1 MILKRYIPI
10 AIVGFFGSLT
20 LFGWFIESEGIKAF
34 IDDDATQWYDI
45 IASFAI
51 FLGALNLLKLQF
63 LKVLKQQSGWEYSVV
78 AIVSFFAVFVIGF
91 FMRGAFVVDI
101 PSLDIEETYFTQKSA
116 VEAVNE
122 LRDSGDITEEI
133 VDEIETKQFLDIEK
147 KKAEEKEKILD
158 LAKKELLGLLAGS
171 DIKKREKK
179 IAKLEN
185 NLKEDLEN
193 IDEGEDINF
202 YASTD
207 NISGSLFIKGVVKP
221 AQWGAHIQ
229 TEGGLF
235 KWMFDNIF
243 TPLSATMFALL
254 AFYVASASYRAF
266 RARNFEAT
274 LLLLAG
280 IIIMIGRVPLG
291 SLIPSWIIMYLLV
304 LVLGIVVN
312 TYFKSRELV
321 FSVVA
326 LGLLGVTAFFL
337 YLDST
342 TVVDIFGAF
351 ITGGV
356 ISGFEV
362 LGSWFTGWPID
373 QPSIFYLPALQEWI
387 YTVPNLA
394 GARAI
399 MIGIGLGIIVTSL
412 RYIFGLEKSYI
423 GDQ

>member
-1 MILKRYIPI
+1 MIWKRYIPI

-20 LFGWFIESEGIKAF
+20 LFGWFIENEGIKSF

-63 LKVLKQQSGWEYSVV
+63 LKVFKRQSGWEYSVV
-78 AIVSFFAVFVIGF
+78 AILSFFIVFVIGF

-101 PSLDIEETYFTQKSA
+101 PDTDIQSTYFTQGA
-116 VEAVNE
+116 AEEAVNH
-122 LRDSGDITEEI
+122 LKDSGIT
-133 VDEIETKQFLDIEK
+133 
-147 KKAEEKEKILD
+147 
-158 LAKKELLGLLAGS
+158 
-171 DIKKREKK
+171 
-179 IAKLEN
+179 
-185 NLKEDLEN
+185 
-193 IDEGEDINF
+193 
-202 YASTD
+202 ASIT
-207 NISGSLFIKGVVKP
+207 P

-229 TEGGLF
+229 TDGGLF

-280 IIIMIGRVPLG
+280 IIIMIGRVPIG
-291 SLIPSWIIMYLLV
+291 SLISSWMIMYLLV
-304 LVLGIVVN
+304 LVIGILIN
-312 TYFKSRELV
+312 TYFRSRQLV
-321 FSVVA
+321 FGWVA
-326 LGLLGVTAFFL
+326 LGLIGVT
-337 YLDST
+337 
-342 TVVDIFGAF
+342 
-351 ITGGV
+351 
-356 ISGFEV
+356 V
-362 LGSWFTGWPID
+362 LGSSMGWPID
-373 QPSIFYLPALQEWI
+373 QPAVFFLPALQEWI

-399 MIGIGLGIIVTSL
+399 MIGIGLGVIVTSL

>member
-1 MILKRYIPI
+1 MIWKRYIPI

-20 LFGWFIESEGIKAF
+20 LFGWFIENEGIKSF

-63 LKVLKQQSGWEYSVV
+63 LKVLKRQAGWEYNVV
-78 AIVSFFAVFVIGF
+78 AILSFLIVFVIGF
-91 FMRGAFVVDI
+91 FMRGAFIVDI
-101 PSLDIEETYFTQKSA
+101 PDTDIQSTYFTQGA
-116 VEAVNE
+116 AEEAVNH
-122 LRDSGDITEEI
+122 LKDSGIT
-133 VDEIETKQFLDIEK
+133 
-147 KKAEEKEKILD
+147 
-158 LAKKELLGLLAGS
+158 
-171 DIKKREKK
+171 
-179 IAKLEN
+179 
-185 NLKEDLEN
+185 
-193 IDEGEDINF
+193 
-202 YASTD
+202 ASIT
-207 NISGSLFIKGVVKP
+207 P

-280 IIIMIGRVPLG
+280 IIIMIGRVPIG
-291 SLIPSWIIMYLLV
+291 SLISSWMIMYLLV
-304 LVLGIVVN
+304 LVIGILIN
-312 TYFKSRELV
+312 TYFRSRQLV
-321 FSVVA
+321 FGWVA
-326 LGLLGVTAFFL
+326 LGLIGVT
-337 YLDST
+337 
-342 TVVDIFGAF
+342 
-351 ITGGV
+351 
-356 ISGFEV
+356 V
-362 LGSWFTGWPID
+362 LGSSMGWPID
-373 QPSIFYLPALQEWI
+373 QPAVFFLPALQEWI

-399 MIGIGLGIIVTSL
+399 MIGIGLGVIVTSL

>member
-1 MILKRYIPI
+1 MIWKRYIPI

-20 LFGWFIESEGIKAF
+20 LFGWFIENEGIKSF

-63 LKVLKQQSGWEYSVV
+63 LKVLKRKAGWEYNVV
-78 AIVSFFAVFVIGF
+78 AILSFLIVFVIGF
-91 FMRGAFVVDI
+91 FMRGAFIVDI
-101 PSLDIEETYFTQKSA
+101 PDADIQSTYFTQGA
-116 VEAVNE
+116 AEEAVNH
-122 LRDSGDITEEI
+122 LKDSGIT
-133 VDEIETKQFLDIEK
+133 
-147 KKAEEKEKILD
+147 
-158 LAKKELLGLLAGS
+158 
-171 DIKKREKK
+171 
-179 IAKLEN
+179 
-185 NLKEDLEN
+185 
-193 IDEGEDINF
+193 
-202 YASTD
+202 AS
-207 NISGSLFIKGVVKP
+207 IRP

-280 IIIMIGRVPLG
+280 IIIMIGRVPIG
-291 SLIPSWIIMYLLV
+291 SLISSWMIMYLLV
-304 LVLGIVVN
+304 LVIGILIN
-312 TYFKSRELV
+312 TYFRSRQLV
-321 FSVVA
+321 FGWVA
-326 LGLLGVTAFFL
+326 LGLIGVT
-337 YLDST
+337 
-342 TVVDIFGAF
+342 
-351 ITGGV
+351 
-356 ISGFEV
+356 V
-362 LGSWFTGWPID
+362 LGSSMGWPID
-373 QPSIFYLPALQEWI
+373 QPAVFFLPALQEWI

-399 MIGIGLGIIVTSL
+399 MIGIGLGVIVTSL

>member
-1 MILKRYIPI
+1 MIWKRYIPI

-20 LFGWFIESEGIKAF
+20 LFGWFIENEGIKAF

-63 LKVLKQQSGWEYSVV
+63 LKVLKRQSGWQYSVV
-78 AIVSFFAVFVIGF
+78 AIVSFFIVFVMGF

-101 PSLDIEETYFTQKSA
+101 PNTDVQSTYFTQGA
-116 VEAVNE
+116 AEEAVNQ
-122 LRDSGDITEEI
+122 LKDSGVTASIT
-133 VDEIETKQFLDIEK
+133 
-147 KKAEEKEKILD
+147 
-158 LAKKELLGLLAGS
+158 
-171 DIKKREKK
+171 
-179 IAKLEN
+179 
-185 NLKEDLEN
+185 
-193 IDEGEDINF
+193 
-202 YASTD
+202 
-207 NISGSLFIKGVVKP
+207 P

-266 RARNFEAT
+266 RARNLEAT

-280 IIIMIGRVPLG
+280 IIIMIGRVPIG
-291 SLIPSWIIMYLLV
+291 SLISSWTIMYLLV
-304 LVLGIVVN
+304 LIIGILIN
-312 TYFKSRELV
+312 TYFKNRKLV
-321 FSVVA
+321 FGWIT
-326 LGLLGVTAFFL
+326 LGLIGVT
-337 YLDST
+337 
-342 TVVDIFGAF
+342 
-351 ITGGV
+351 
-356 ISGFEV
+356 V
-362 LGSWFTGWPID
+362 LGSSMGWPID
-373 QPSIFYLPALQEWI
+373 QPAVFYLPALQEWI

-399 MIGIGLGIIVTSL
+399 MIGIGLGVIVTSL

>member
-1 MILKRYIPI
+1 MIWKRYIPI

-20 LFGWFIESEGIKAF
+20 LFGWFIENESIKAF

-63 LKVLKQQSGWEYSVV
+63 LKVLKRQSGWQYSVV
-78 AIVSFFAVFVIGF
+78 AIVSFFIVFVMGF

-101 PSLDIEETYFTQKSA
+101 PNTDVQSTYFTQGA
-116 VEAVNE
+116 AEEAVNQ
-122 LRDSGDITEEI
+122 LKDSGVTASIT
-133 VDEIETKQFLDIEK
+133 
-147 KKAEEKEKILD
+147 
-158 LAKKELLGLLAGS
+158 
-171 DIKKREKK
+171 
-179 IAKLEN
+179 
-185 NLKEDLEN
+185 
-193 IDEGEDINF
+193 
-202 YASTD
+202 
-207 NISGSLFIKGVVKP
+207 P

-321 FSVVA
+321 FIVVS
-326 LGLLGVTAFFL
+326 LGLISVT
-337 YLDST
+337 
-342 TVVDIFGAF
+342 
-351 ITGGV
+351 
-356 ISGFEV
+356 V
-362 LGSWFTGWPID
+362 LGSSMGWPID
-373 QPSIFYLPALQEWI
+373 QPAVFYLPALQEWI

>member
-1 MILKRYIPI
+1 MIWKRYIPI

-20 LFGWFIESEGIKAF
+20 LFGWFIENEGIKSF

-63 LKVLKQQSGWEYSVV
+63 LKVLKRKAGWEYSVV
-78 AIVSFFAVFVIGF
+78 AILSFLIVFVIGF

-101 PSLDIEETYFTQKSA
+101 PNTDIQSTYFTQGA
-116 VEAVNE
+116 AEEAVNH
-122 LRDSGDITEEI
+122 LKDSGIT
-133 VDEIETKQFLDIEK
+133 
-147 KKAEEKEKILD
+147 
-158 LAKKELLGLLAGS
+158 
-171 DIKKREKK
+171 
-179 IAKLEN
+179 
-185 NLKEDLEN
+185 
-193 IDEGEDINF
+193 
-202 YASTD
+202 ASIT
-207 NISGSLFIKGVVKP
+207 P

-280 IIIMIGRVPLG
+280 IIIMIGRVPIG
-291 SLIPSWIIMYLLV
+291 SLISSWVIMYLLV
-304 LVLGIVVN
+304 LVIGILIN
-312 TYFKSRELV
+312 TYFRSRQLV
-321 FSVVA
+321 FGWFA
-326 LGLLGVTAFFL
+326 LGLIGVT
-337 YLDST
+337 
-342 TVVDIFGAF
+342 
-351 ITGGV
+351 
-356 ISGFEV
+356 V
-362 LGSWFTGWPID
+362 LGSSMCWPID
-373 QPSIFYLPALQEWI
+373 QPAVFFLPALQEWI

-399 MIGIGLGIIVTSL
+399 MIGIGLGVVVTSL

-423 GDQ
+423 GNQ